1 MDLSFYKTYFEA
13 EKNHWWFKVRRNIVL
28 SILKKYNISKTAKIF
43 DFGCG
48 SGYTVSFLQS
58 EGYNAHGSDVSN
70 EAIEYGKSKGI
81 KNLLVNRLGDEID
94 YPENSFDV
102 ILALDVVEH
111 IEDDIR
117 ILNSI
122 NKVLKTNGMAII
134 TIPAYQF
141 LHGIQGDVAHDLR
154 RNTMKE
160 ITS

>member
-70 EAIEYGKSKGI
+70 EAIEYGKCLITGATTTYI
-81 KNLLVNRLGDEID
+81 GQTT
-94 YPENSFDV
+94 YTGQ
-102 ILALDVVEH
+102 
-111 IEDDIR
+111 
-117 ILNSI
+117 
-122 NKVLKTNGMAII
+122 TNQIFTYNG
-134 TIPAYQF
+134 
-141 LHGIQGDVAHDLR
+141 
-154 RNTMKE
+154 
-160 ITS
+160 